1 LSQKANYFKLGLFVI
16 GALISGVV
24 VLLVIGSGRWFERK
38 ITIETYFN
46 ESVQGL
52 DLGSKIKFKGVVI
65 GEVTK
70 ISFTYVVY
78 QQDLPTLQRAR
89 YVLVES
95 QIQPR
100 LVGGRAAAGDLT
112 DPANAKMEVERG
124 LRIRL
129 TPQGITG
136 TSYLEL
142 DYVDP
147 PPPPLPVAWTPN
159 NVYIPSAPS
168 TVAQFVNAASE
179 IIDRLHKLDIEGTLA
194 NLNKLMLTTN
204 DRLAAIDTKGLSD
217 RATKTLDRVDQTL
230 ANLDTKK
237 ISTEGPRC
245 SASFARPTTSS
256 RRCSRTR
263 RGRSCPRTRRRPSSR
278 CASSCPIPK
287 LQSTVN
293 RPRAHDVARR
303 PDPRRRRDG
312 PRVDDRQPAR
322 DHRQPARPHRGREAL
337 SVEPAVRR
345 APEAAAA
352 EPAMNRLSASAIV
365 VALAASI
372 ASCSLTR
379 PTPVK
384 QMFLIE
390 RRRRGRGDAARARSP
405 RASAR

>member
-1 LSQKANYFKLGLFVI
+1 VSQKANYFKLGLFVI
-16 GALISGVV
+16 GALVSGVV

-52 DLGSKIKFKGVVI
+52 DIGSKIKFKGVVI

-112 DPANAKMEVERG
+112 EPANAKMEVERG

-168 TVAQFVNAASE
+168 TVAQFVNSASE
-179 IIDRLHKLDIEGTLA
+179 IIERLHKLDIEGTLA

-204 DRLAAIDTKGLSD
+204 DRLAAVDTKGLSD
-217 RATKTLDRVDQTL
+217 RAVKTLDRMDQTL

-237 ISTEGPRC
+237 ITTEGAALLTELRSTNNELKTLLANPAWQKLPED
-245 SASFARPTTSS
+245 ASQAVNKVRELVSD
-256 RRCSRTR
+256 
-263 RGRSCPRTRRRPSSR
+263 
-278 CASSCPIPK
+278 PK

-293 RPRAHDVARR
+293 RLERTMSRVYRILGGGEMDLASTIANLRTITDNLRDLTEDAKRYPSHLLFGEPPKPLPRI
-303 PDPRRRRDG
+303 
-312 PRVDDRQPAR
+312 QP
-322 DHRQPARPHRGREAL
+322 
-337 SVEPAVRR
+337 
-345 APEAAAA
+345 
-352 EPAMNRLSASAIV
+352 
-365 VALAASI
+365 
-372 ASCSLTR
+372 
-379 PTPVK
+379 
-384 QMFLIE
+384 
-390 RRRRGRGDAARARSP
+390 
-405 RASAR
+405 